1 MPVEACFYENFFS
14 EMPVQIPFI
23 CWKFRHSWVAG
34 EQGRVLIFESKSWF
48 HLLKGYLRCK
58 TIIFKICHLKHRLR
72 IFLFRRKIRFSLARC
87 QLELA
92 RQIFAKVDLVPIDN
106 NSKKI
111 KGAKK
116 YKPYKIPRKLLV
128 TLLLFT

>member
-1 MPVEACFYENFFS
+1 MPFD
-14 EMPVQIPFI
+14 
-23 CWKFRHSWVAG
+23 
-34 EQGRVLIFESKSWF
+34 
-48 HLLKGYLRCK
+48 HLLKY
-58 TIIFKICHLKHRLR
+58 IAKIVCQASLPS
-72 IFLFRRKIRFSLARC
+72 FLTQTRRNRGNWGA
-87 QLELA
+87 EA
-92 RQIFAKVDLVPIDN
+92 PQILVKVDLVPIDN